1 MDTLFIAIFIGG
13 FLVAGFRWISSI
25 EAASLDDT
33 NQLKHAEN
41 VNVGNTY
48 TPDITRDDCAPIN
61 PATGLPMVGLF
72 DMSGNPFGHSNTSFN
87 HGSVNPTTG
96 LPMVGMVDTGGNAYG
111 SGTYHH

>member
-33 NQLKHAEN
+33 KQLKHAEN

-48 TPDITRDDCAPIN
+48 TPDITSDNYGLIN

-72 DMSGNPFGHSNTSFN
+72 DMSGNPFGHSNTSFH
-87 HGSVNPTTG
+87 HGSVNPANG
-96 LPMVGMVDTGGNAYG
+96 LPMVGGFDIAGNAYG
-111 SGTYHH
+111 FTN

>member
-33 NQLKHAEN
+33 NQLKHAGN

-72 DMSGNPFGHSNTSFN
+72 DMSGNPFGYSSTSVDY
-87 HGSVNPTTG
+87 GSVNPANG
-96 LPMVGMVDTGGNAYG
+96 FPMVGGVDVAGNAYG
-111 SGTYHH
+111 FSN

>member
-33 NQLKHAEN
+33 NQLNHAEN

-72 DMSGNPFGHSNTSFN
+72 DVNGNPFGHSSTSF
-87 HGSVNPTTG
+87 HYESVNPANG
-96 LPMVGMVDTGGNAYG
+96 LPMVGGVDVAGNAYG
-111 SGTYHH
+111 SSN